1 MDSKVKA
8 LWVCSLRDGSF
19 KQGKSIMRDLD
30 EHYDAVGV
38 LCELAVSAGVIPPAK
53 RYDKA
58 SGAQHFFGYQYQ
70 DGKHHTATRVPK
82 AVHEWAGIGYWTCNH
97 IQTMNDKGWSF
108 EKIADY
114 IEENI

>member
-1 MDSKVKA
+1 MNSKVKD

-19 KQGKSIMRDLD
+19 KKGKFLMRDLD

-53 RYDKA
+53 RYDKE
-58 SGAQHFFGYQYQ
+58 GGQFFGYSYE
-70 DGKHHTATRVPK
+70 DGKHTTATRAPK
-82 AVHEWAGIGYWTCNH
+82 AVCEWAGIGYWTCNR
-97 IQTMNDKGWSF
+97 IQTLNDKGWSF

-114 IEENI
+114 IEENV